1 MQAQQ
6 IDFLA
11 LLNGQYQYVVPR
23 WQRRYR
29 WGQADIERL
38 VDDLVTIAGAGPD
51 AAHYGG
57 TLLTFREPGAAGVVN
72 TIRVVDGQQRLT
84 TVSILLACI
93 AAELGPDGRC
103 GDWTAQII
111 RDDRLTNP
119 GKPPAKLRKLRL
131 QDGDEEEY
139 RRGLEGR
146 PAGPGTVSQAWSIA
160 RRLVAKHG
168 AARLLAG
175 LERLRVVSIGLD
187 ERDDPQQ
194 IFESLNAT
202 GRPLTESEKIKNW
215 LLMGLRDAEQQ
226 RLHDDCWR
234 AIERVLAAEH
244 DTEPIDTFLR
254 DFLRWKTG
262 DLQGID
268 RVYDGFRR
276 WAVPDGR
283 SDDRPALCRDL
294 ARLAQL
300 YGIVTG
306 SAGAHRD
313 AGVEREL
320 RHLRE
325 MGIDI
330 HRPLTL
336 RLLDD
341 AAEHGPATDEDLA
354 KVLTGIGTWT
364 TRLWLADRATA
375 GMNRALTD
383 LAHGSGPG
391 EGEDFAE
398 YWLGRIRRFRGR
410 VGVPSDDEVR
420 AGIRRRKAYGGSA
433 TRSSFAVLC
442 ALMEAEHREES
453 PARDRLTIE
462 HVMPQKL
469 TDEWKRALGDEPEQ
483 KHEQYRDQLAN
494 LTLSGDATNS
504 RLAARTFA
512 EKREMYRSSPIG
524 MTRRLA
530 DEDEWDE
537 DALERRADEITRL
550 VLSRWP
556 WSEQAV
562 APQLDSALKWR
573 VDDGPWQIESA
584 ASQMVLNVAGAL
596 LSRDSANAER
606 LSGDAI
612 SSNVHSA
619 QRYPP
624 GTAEGT
630 LVMRAVPGHDRYVMY
645 PYGNSAKIA
654 ERCRKM
660 GERCGVTVEVELD
673 ETSLTQRFWGLL
685 KNLGGVFGQVD
696 GWQGPGQW
704 TSPVNSSGDRIGI
717 YVGHDDL
724 IWLYVHV
731 PISNERAARARH
743 YSRMIREQ
751 MGDQEIGDDL
761 EKKSQDGRT
770 VNVQRSW
777 TRDDEDGWPEAA
789 QWIIE
794 QHDRLRAIVE
804 REEEPLIDEPV
815 DPPGAIRTLEPLPT
829 RRPIPGVAVLLA
841 DRRRR

>member
-29 WGQADIERL
+29 WGQPDIERL
-38 VDDLVTIAGAGPD
+38 VKDLVTIAAAGPD

-57 TLLTFREPGAAGVVN
+57 TLLTFPEPGAAGVVS

-93 AAELGPDGRC
+93 ADELGPDGRC

-139 RRGLEGR
+139 RRGLEGS
-146 PAGPGTVSQAWSIA
+146 PTGPGAVSQAWSIA
-160 RRLVAKHG
+160 RRLVARHG
-168 AARLLAG
+168 VACLLEG
-175 LERLRVVSIGLD
+175 LERLRVVSIGLG

-202 GRPLTESEKIKNW
+202 GRSLTESEKIKNW
-215 LLMGLRDAEQQ
+215 LLMGLPDAEQQ
-226 RLHDDCWR
+226 GLHDDHWR
-234 AIERVLAAEH
+234 TIERVLAAER
-244 DTEPIDTFLR
+244 DTKPIDTFLR

-268 RVYDGFRR
+268 RVYDEFRR
-276 WAVPDGR
+276 WAVRGGR

-313 AGVEREL
+313 AGAEREL
-320 RHLRE
+320 RHLRA

-336 RLLDD
+336 RLLND
-341 AAEHGPATDEDLA
+341 AGEHGQATDEDLA
-354 KVLTGIGTWT
+354 KVLKGIGIWT
-364 TRLWLADRATA
+364 TRLWLADRPTA
-375 GMNRALTD
+375 GMNRAVAD
-383 LAHGSGPG
+383 LAHGSGP

-410 VGVPSDDEVR
+410 VRVPSDDEVR
-420 AGIRRRKAYGGSA
+420 AGIRRRKAYGGRTTGA
-433 TRSSFAVLC
+433 SFAVLC

-462 HVMPQKL
+462 HVMPQTL
-469 TDEWKRALGDEPEQ
+469 TDEWKLALGAEPDE

-504 RLAARTFA
+504 SLAARTFA
-512 EKREMYRSSPIG
+512 EKREVYRSSPIG

-530 DEDEWDE
+530 DENEWDE
-537 DALERRADEITRL
+537 DALERRAEEITRRA
-550 VLSRWP
+550 LSRWP
-556 WSEQAV
+556 WHEQAI
-562 APQLDSALKWR
+562 APQLDSALRWR
-573 VDDGPWQIESA
+573 VDDGPWQNESA

-596 LSRDSANAER
+596 LSRDPANAER
-606 LSGDAI
+606 LSGEAL

-619 QRYPP
+619 QRYSP
-624 GTAEGT
+624 GTPVGT

-645 PYGNSAKIA
+645 PYERDYPTSA

-660 GERCGVTVEVELD
+660 GERCGVRVEVELD
-673 ETSLTQRFWGLL
+673 GTSPTQGFWGVL
-685 KNLGGVFGQVD
+685 KNRGGVPGQVD
-696 GWQGPGQW
+696 GWRGANQW

-717 YVGHDDL
+717 YVGNPDL

-731 PISNERAARARH
+731 PKSNERAARARH
-743 YSRMIREQ
+743 YSRMIRER

-761 EKKSQDGRT
+761 EKKSEDGRT

-777 TRDDEDGWPEAA
+777 TRDDEAEWPEAA

-794 QHDRLRAIVE
+794 QHERLRAIVE
-804 REEEPLIDEPV
+804 RAGSSVVGL
-815 DPPGAIRTLEPLPT
+815 
-829 RRPIPGVAVLLA
+829 
-841 DRRRR
+841 

>member
-6 IDFLA
+6 TDFLE
-11 LLNGQYQYVVPR
+11 LLNGQVQYVVPR

-29 WGQADIERL
+29 WGQPDIERL
-38 VDDLVTIAGAGPD
+38 VEDLVTIAGAGPA

-103 GDWTAQII
+103 RDWTAQII

-139 RRGLEGR
+139 RLGLEGR
-146 PAGPGTVSQAWSIA
+146 PAGPGAVSQAWSIA

-175 LERLRVVSIGLD
+175 LERLRVVSIGLN
-187 ERDDPQQ
+187 ESDDPQQ

-215 LLMGLRDAEQQ
+215 LLMRLPDAEQQ

-234 AIERVLAAEH
+234 TIERVLAAERG
-244 DTEPIDTFLR
+244 TQPIDTFLR

-262 DLQGID
+262 DLQGIE

-276 WAVPDGR
+276 WAVRGGR
-283 SDDRPALCRDL
+283 SADRPALCRDL
-294 ARLAQL
+294 TRLAQL

-306 SAGAHRD
+306 SAGARHHD
-313 AGVEREL
+313 ARVEREL
-320 RHLRE
+320 RHLRS

-336 RLLDD
+336 RLLD
-341 AAEHGPATDEDLA
+341 AAQHGQAANEDLA
-354 KVLTGIGTWT
+354 KVLAGIGTWT
-364 TRLWLADRATA
+364 TRLWLADRRTA
-375 GMNRALTD
+375 GMNRAVVD
-383 LAHGSGPG
+383 LARGPGPG
-391 EGEDFAE
+391 EGEEFAE

-420 AGIRRRKAYGGSA
+420 AGIRRRKAYGGSS
-433 TRSSFAVLC
+433 TRASFAVLC

-462 HVMPQKL
+462 HVMPQTL
-469 TDEWKRALGDEPEQ
+469 TDDWKLALGAEPEK
-483 KHEQYRDQLAN
+483 KHEQYVDQLAN

-504 RLAARTFA
+504 SLSARTFTA
-512 EKREMYRSSPIG
+512 KREVYRNSPIG

-530 DEDEWDE
+530 DENEWDE
-537 DALERRADEITRL
+537 DALERRAEELTRRAL
-550 VLSRWP
+550 RRWP

-562 APQLDSALKWR
+562 APQLDSAFKWR
-573 VDDGPWQIESA
+573 VDDGRWKSESV

-596 LSRDSANAER
+596 LSRDPANAAR
-606 LSGDAI
+606 LSGEALK
-612 SSNVHSA
+612 SNVHSA
-619 QRYPP
+619 QRYSP
-624 GTAEGT
+624 GNAVGAV
-630 LVMRAVPGHDRYVMY
+630 VMRAVPGHDQYVMHPYERDY
-645 PYGNSAKIA
+645 PTSA

-660 GERCGVTVEVELD
+660 GERCGVRVEVEFIG
-673 ETSLTQRFWGLL
+673 TSLTQGFWGVL
-685 KNLGGVFGQVD
+685 KNRGGVPGQTD
-696 GWQGPGQW
+696 NWRGPNQW
-704 TSPVNSSGDRIGI
+704 TSPVESSGDRIGI
-717 YVGHDDL
+717 QVGNHDL
-724 IWLYVHV
+724 IWLY
-731 PISNERAARARH
+731 IRAGDLSKSNERAARMRH

-751 MGDQEIGDDL
+751 MGDQVIGDDVD
-761 EKKSQDGRT
+761 KKSDAGRT
-770 VNVQRSW
+770 VYVKRSW

-804 REEEPLIDEPV
+804 TAGFGTIAP
-815 DPPGAIRTLEPLPT
+815 
-829 RRPIPGVAVLLA
+829 
-841 DRRRR
+841 

>member
-1 MQAQQ
+1 MQTQQ

-29 WGQADIERL
+29 WGQPDIERL
-38 VDDLVTIAGAGPD
+38 VDDLVTIAAAGPD

-57 TLLTFREPGAAGVVN
+57 TLLTFPEPGAAGVVS

-93 AAELGPDGRC
+93 ADELGPDGRC

-111 RDDRLTNP
+111 RDDRLMNP
-119 GKPPAKLRKLRL
+119 GKPPEKLRKLRL

-139 RRGLEGR
+139 RRGLEGG
-146 PAGPGTVSQAWSIA
+146 PAGPGAVSQAWSIA
-160 RRLVAKHG
+160 RRLVARHG
-168 AARLLAG
+168 VACLLKG
-175 LERLRVVSIGLD
+175 LERLRVVSIGLG

-215 LLMGLRDAEQQ
+215 LLMGLPDAEQQ
-226 RLHDDCWR
+226 DLHDDCWR
-234 AIERVLAAEH
+234 TIERVLAAEH
-244 DTEPIDTFLR
+244 GTKPIDTFLR

-268 RVYDGFRR
+268 RVYDEFRR
-276 WAVPDGR
+276 WAVQEGLDG
-283 SDDRPALCRDL
+283 DRPALCRDL

-306 SAGAHRD
+306 SAGAHHHA

-320 RHLRE
+320 RHLRA

-336 RLLDD
+336 RLLND
-341 AAEHGPATDEDLA
+341 AAEHGQATDEDLA
-354 KVLTGIGTWT
+354 KVLEGIGIWT
-364 TRLWLADRATA
+364 TRLWLADRPTA
-375 GMNRALTD
+375 GMNRAVAD
-383 LAHGSGPG
+383 LAHGYGPD

-410 VGVPSDDEVR
+410 VRVPSDDEVR

-433 TRSSFAVLC
+433 TGASSAVLC

-469 TDEWKRALGDEPEQ
+469 TDEWKRALGDEPDE

-504 RLAARTFA
+504 SLAARTFA
-512 EKREMYRSSPIG
+512 EKREVYRSSPIG

-530 DEDEWDE
+530 DENEWDE
-537 DALERRADEITRL
+537 DALERRAEEITQR

-556 WSEQAV
+556 WPEQD
-562 APQLDSALKWR
+562 PQPGSALRWR
-573 VDDGPWQIESA
+573 VDDGPWQNESA

-596 LSRDSANAER
+596 LSRDPANAER
-606 LSGDAI
+606 LTGEAL
-612 SSNVHSA
+612 SSNVHST

-624 GTAEGT
+624 GTAAGA

-645 PYGNSAKIA
+645 PYGDYSTSA

-660 GERCGVTVEVELD
+660 GERCGV
-673 ETSLTQRFWGLL
+673 
-685 KNLGGVFGQVD
+685 KVD
-696 GWQGPGQW
+696 
-704 TSPVNSSGDRIGI
+704 
-717 YVGHDDL
+717 
-724 IWLYVHV
+724 
-731 PISNERAARARH
+731 
-743 YSRMIREQ
+743 
-751 MGDQEIGDDL
+751 
-761 EKKSQDGRT
+761 
-770 VNVQRSW
+770 
-777 TRDDEDGWPEAA
+777 
-789 QWIIE
+789 
-794 QHDRLRAIVE
+794 
-804 REEEPLIDEPV
+804 V
-815 DPPGAIRTLEPLPT
+815 DA
-829 RRPIPGVAVLLA
+829 IPG
-841 DRRRR
+841 

>member
-1 MQAQQ
+1 MHAEQTG
-6 IDFLA
+6 FLE

-29 WGQADIERL
+29 WGQTDIERL

-57 TLLTFREPGAAGVVN
+57 TLLTFRATGAAGVVS
-72 TIRVVDGQQRLT
+72 TFRVVDGQQRLT

-139 RRGLEGR
+139 RRGLEGGR
-146 PAGPGTVSQAWSIA
+146 PTGPGAVSQAWRIA
-160 RRLVAKHG
+160 RRLVAKYG
-168 AARLLAG
+168 VARLLAG
-175 LERLRVVSIGLD
+175 LERLRVVSIGLG
-187 ERDDPQQ
+187 EGDDPQQ

-202 GRPLTESEKIKNW
+202 GSPLTESEKIKNW
-215 LLMGLRDAEQQ
+215 LLMSLRDEEQQ

-234 AIERVLAAEH
+234 TIERVLAAEH
-244 DTEPIDTFLR
+244 GTEPIDTFFR

-276 WAVPDGR
+276 WAVRGGR
-283 SDDRPALCRDL
+283 RDDRPALWRDL

-300 YGIVTG
+300 YGIVCG
-306 SAGAHRD
+306 SAGAHHHD

-320 RHLRE
+320 RHLRA

-336 RLLDD
+336 RLLND
-341 AAEHGPATDEDLA
+341 AEHGQATNEDLA
-354 KVLTGIGTWT
+354 KALAGIGTWT
-364 TRLWLADRATA
+364 TRLWLADRPTA
-375 GMNRALTD
+375 GMNRAVAD
-383 LAHGSGPG
+383 LAYGPG
-391 EGEDFAE
+391 PGAGEDCAD

-420 AGIRRRKAYGGSA
+420 AGIRRRKAYGGNV
-433 TRSSFAVLC
+433 TGSSFAVLC

-453 PARDRLTIE
+453 PARGRLTIE

-469 TDEWKRALGDEPEQ
+469 TDEWKRALGAEPEK
-483 KHEQYRDQLAN
+483 KHEQYRHQIAN

-504 RLAARTFA
+504 RLAASTFA
-512 EKREMYRSSPIG
+512 AKREVYRSSPIG

-537 DALERRADEITRL
+537 DALERRAEEITRQA
-550 VLSRWP
+550 LSRWP
-556 WSEQAV
+556 WAEQAI
-562 APQLDSALKWR
+562 APQPGSALRWR
-573 VDDGPWQIESA
+573 IDDGPWQSESA
-584 ASQMVLNVAGAL
+584 ASQMMLNVAGAL
-596 LSRDSANAER
+596 LSRDPANAGR
-606 LSGDAI
+606 LSGAAV

-619 QRYPP
+619 QRYSP
-624 GTAEGT
+624 GTKIGS

-645 PYGNSAKIA
+645 PYGDYRASA

-660 GERCGVTVEVELD
+660 GERCCVRVEVVLD
-673 ETSLTQRFWGLL
+673 GTSLTQGFWGVL
-685 KNLGGVFGQVD
+685 KDRGGVPGQAD
-696 GWQGPGQW
+696 DWQGANQW

-717 YVGHDDL
+717 YVGNPDL
-724 IWLYVHV
+724 IWLY
-731 PISNERAARARH
+731 IRAGELRRSNERAARMRH

-761 EKKSQDGRT
+761 EKKSEEGRT
-770 VNVQRSW
+770 VTVQRSW
-777 TRDDEDGWPEAA
+777 TSDDEAEWPAAA
-789 QWIIE
+789 QWIID

-804 REEEPLIDEPV
+804 REE
-815 DPPGAIRTLEPLPT
+815 RT
-829 RRPIPGVAVLLA
+829 R
-841 DRRRR
+841 

>member
-6 IDFLA
+6 TDFLE
-11 LLNGQYQYVVPR
+11 LLNGQVQYVVPR

-29 WGQADIERL
+29 WGQPDIERL
-38 VDDLVTIAGAGPD
+38 VEDLVTIAGAGPD

-57 TLLTFREPGAAGVVN
+57 TLLTFRELGAAGVVS
-72 TIRVVDGQQRLT
+72 TYRVVDGQQRLT

-93 AAELGPDGRC
+93 ADQLGPEGRC

-111 RDDRLTNP
+111 RDHRLTNQGQP
-119 GKPPAKLRKLRL
+119 REKLRKLRL

-139 RRGLEGR
+139 RRGLDGAR
-146 PAGPGTVSQAWSIA
+146 AGPGAVSQAWSIA

-168 AARLLAG
+168 AACLLKG
-175 LERLRVVSIGLD
+175 LERLRVVSIGLE
-187 ERDDPQQ
+187 EREDPQQ

-202 GRPLTESEKIKNW
+202 GRPLTESEKVKNW
-215 LLMGLRDAEQQ
+215 LLMKLGDEAQQ
-226 RLHDDCWR
+226 RLHDDYWR
-234 AIERVLAAEH
+234 AIERVLKAEH
-244 DTEPIDTFLR
+244 STEPIDTFLR
-254 DFLRWKTG
+254 DLMRWRTRN
-262 DLQGID
+262 LHGID
-268 RVYDGFRR
+268 RVYDEFRR
-276 WAVPDGR
+276 WAVRQGHDN
-283 SDDRPALCRDL
+283 DRPALCRDL

-306 SAGAHRD
+306 SAGAHHD

-325 MGIDI
+325 MGIGI

-341 AAEHGPATDEDLA
+341 VTQHGQAANGDLA
-354 KVLTGIGTWT
+354 TVLAGIGTWT
-364 TRLWLADRATA
+364 TRLWLADRPTA
-375 GMNRALTD
+375 GLNRAVVD
-383 LAHGSGPG
+383 MAGGPGPG
-391 EGEDFAE
+391 EGEEFAE
-398 YWLGRIRRFRGR
+398 YWLGRIRRFRGTR

-420 AGIRRRKAYGGSA
+420 AGIGRRKAYGGSA
-433 TRSSFAVLC
+433 PRASFAVLC

-469 TDEWKRALGDEPEQ
+469 TDEWKRALGAEPEK

-504 RLAARTFA
+504 SLAARTFA
-512 EKREMYRSSPIG
+512 EKREVYRRSPIG

-530 DEDEWDE
+530 NENEWNE
-537 DALERRADEITRL
+537 EALERRAEEITRW
-550 VLSRWP
+550 VLRRWP

-562 APQLDSALKWR
+562 APQLDSVFKWR
-573 VDDGPWQIESA
+573 IDDGPWRSERV

-596 LSRDSANAER
+596 LSRDPTNAAR
-606 LSGDAI
+606 LSGEALK
-612 SSNVHSA
+612 SNVHSA
-619 QRYPP
+619 QRYSP
-624 GTAEGT
+624 GTEVGT
-630 LVMRAVPGHDRYVMY
+630 VIMRAVPGHDQYVMHPYEQDY
-645 PYGNSAKIA
+645 PASA

-660 GERCGVTVEVELD
+660 GERCGVGVEVELN
-673 ETSLTQRFWGLL
+673 ETSLAQRFWGVL
-685 KNLGGVFGQVD
+685 KYRGGVPGQTD
-696 GWQGPGQW
+696 NWRGPNQW
-704 TSPVNSSGDRIGI
+704 TSPVESSGDRIGI
-717 YVGHDDL
+717 QVGNHDL
-724 IWLYVHV
+724 IWLY
-731 PISNERAARARH
+731 IRSGDLSRSNERAARMLH

-761 EKKSQDGRT
+761 EKESEEGRT
-770 VNVQRSW
+770 VRVQRSW

-804 REEEPLIDEPV
+804 TAGFGTIAP
-815 DPPGAIRTLEPLPT
+815 
-829 RRPIPGVAVLLA
+829 
-841 DRRRR
+841 

>member
-1 MQAQQ
+1 MQAEQT
-6 IDFLA
+6 DFLE

-29 WGQADIERL
+29 WGQADIGRL
-38 VDDLVTIAGAGPD
+38 VDDLVTIAAAGPE

-57 TLLTFREPGAAGVVN
+57 TLITFREPGAAGVVS

-93 AAELGPDGRC
+93 ADQLGPDGRC

-111 RDDRLTNP
+111 RDHRLTNHGQP
-119 GKPPAKLRKLRL
+119 REKLRKLRL

-139 RRGLEGR
+139 RRGLEGE
-146 PAGPGTVSQAWSIA
+146 PAGPGDGDVSQAWSIA

-168 AARLLAG
+168 AACLLKG

-226 RLHDDCWR
+226 RLHDDYWR
-234 AIERVLAAEH
+234 PIERVLAAERG
-244 DTEPIDTFLR
+244 TKPIDTFLR

-276 WAVPDGR
+276 WAVRDGHG
-283 SDDRPALCRDL
+283 DDRPALCRDL

-306 SAGAHRD
+306 SAGAHHD
-313 AGVEREL
+313 TGVEREL

-341 AAEHGPATDEDLA
+341 AAERGQAANEDLA
-354 KVLTGIGTWT
+354 KVLAGIGTWT
-364 TRLWLADRATA
+364 TRLWLADRPTA
-375 GMNRALTD
+375 GMNRAVTD

-391 EGEDFAE
+391 EGEEFAE

-410 VGVPSDDEVR
+410 VRVPSDDEVR

-433 TRSSFAVLC
+433 PRASFAVLC

-469 TDEWKRALGDEPEQ
+469 TDEWKRALGAEPEK
-483 KHEQYRDQLAN
+483 KHEQYLNQLAN

-504 RLAARTFA
+504 SLSARTFV
-512 EKREMYRSSPIG
+512 EKREVYRSSPIG

-530 DEDEWDE
+530 DVNEWDE
-537 DALERRADEITRL
+537 DALERRADEITQQ
-550 VLSRWP
+550 VLNRWP
-556 WSEQAV
+556 WAEQAV

-573 VDDGPWQIESA
+573 VDDEPWQSESV

-596 LSRDSANAER
+596 LSRDPANAER
-606 LSGDAI
+606 LSGEAL

-619 QRYPP
+619 QRYSP
-624 GTAEGT
+624 GTAVGT
-630 LVMRAVPGHDRYVMY
+630 VIMRAVPGHDQYVMH
-645 PYGNSAKIA
+645 PYEQDFPASA

-660 GERCGVTVEVELD
+660 GERCGVNVEVELN
-673 ETSLTQRFWGLL
+673 ETSLAQRFWGVL
-685 KNLGGVFGQVD
+685 KNLGGVPGKVD
-696 GWQGPGQW
+696 RWRGPNQW
-704 TSPVNSSGDRIGI
+704 ASPVESSGDRIGI
-717 YVGHDDL
+717 QVGNHDL
-724 IWLYVHV
+724 IWLY
-731 PISNERAARARH
+731 IRSGDLSRSNERAARMRH

-761 EKKSQDGRT
+761 EKESEEGRT
-770 VNVQRSW
+770 VRVQRSW

-804 REEEPLIDEPV
+804 QAGFGTIAP
-815 DPPGAIRTLEPLPT
+815 
-829 RRPIPGVAVLLA
+829 
-841 DRRRR
+841 